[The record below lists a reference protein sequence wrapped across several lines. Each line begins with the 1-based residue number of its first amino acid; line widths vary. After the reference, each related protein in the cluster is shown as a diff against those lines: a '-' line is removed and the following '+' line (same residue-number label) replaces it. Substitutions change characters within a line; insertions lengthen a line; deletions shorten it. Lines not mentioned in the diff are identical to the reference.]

1 MIFLDAVAYV
11 LSEKGNQAKCKEEDI
26 TMVSDYINSV
36 TTDGELCLYYL
47 IGNRYERVMITSGM
61 LETHWDK
68 I

>member
-1 MIFLDAVAYV
+1 
-11 LSEKGNQAKCKEEDI
+11 
-26 TMVSDYINSV
+26 MVSDYINSV